1 MSTPPVI
8 RVAQLARG
16 DVVDGLL
23 MVDNANF
30 KQTKNGKP
38 FLQLVLRDQS
48 GKIRAIKWEADRDLY
63 RSIRVSDI
71 VAVRGR
77 IEEYQGNPQCILDD
91 IRVVPRDQVPAEA
104 FMPQGNVDTAE
115 LWETLHRAVMDV
127 TNPALRQLLNRFLE
141 DPALAEGLRTW
152 PAGRTLHHAHR
163 GGLLEHIVS
172 IIGAATNIAKHWP
185 QLDLDL
191 LIAGAIL
198 HDIGK
203 LKELS
208 INHSIE
214 YTDRGQLVGHVG
226 IALQMLHEKLR
237 DVPQLEPETVLEIEH
252 MIVSHHGKTEYGALR
267 EPMTAEAIALHF
279 LDNMDARLAA
289 YFALALD
296 TEPGPYGEN
305 WTDYHPLFGT
315 RLFKPLRVRTPRRE
329 E

>member
-8 RVAQLARG
+8 RVAEIERG

-23 MVDNANF
+23 MVDAANF

-38 FLQLVLRDQS
+38 FMQLVLRDRS
-48 GKIRAIKWEADRDLY
+48 GKIRALKWDADRDLY

-77 IEEYQGNPQCILDD
+77 VEEYQGNPQLILDD
-91 IRVVPRDQVPAEA
+91 IRVMPRAAVPSDA
-104 FMPQGNVDTAE
+104 FIPKGNADTAE

-127 TNPALRQLLNRFLE
+127 ANPGLRQLLDSFLN
-141 DPALAEGLRTW
+141 DPELAEGLRTW

-172 IIGAATNIAKHWP
+172 IIGAAKHLARHWP
-185 QLDLDL
+185 QLDIDL
-191 LIAGAIL
+191 LTAGAIL

-208 INHSIE
+208 LEHSIE

-226 IALQMLHEKLR
+226 IAMQMLHDKRKDAPGLA
-237 DVPQLEPETVLEIEH
+237 PETLLEIEH
-252 MIVSHHGKTEYGALR
+252 LIVSHHGKTEYGALR

-289 YFALALD
+289 YFALAGEE
-296 TEPGPYGEN
+296 EPGPYGES

-315 RLFKPLRVRTPRRE
+315 RLYKPGRIRPPRRAE
-329 E
+329 